1 MKASRRFFVATG
13 TLVTM
18 LTCMMLATASAGVQD
33 APRKAWVTEPGVDPP
48 GYAVA
53 DPIESNLDIDAVV
66 LMCNESGKRRYL
78 VLEIYPSTLGP
89 LLPAGADPA
98 KLKERP
104 GVEIAVDGRVFP
116 AELLFA
122 DSYAVVADSHLD
134 LAPSISAASVSDAL
148 LDAMQDGKS
157 MVLRFDL
164 LEEKEGQPRFDAE
177 VALDLRAGATAIV
190 AVRRCTSAGWHQVS
204 R

>member
-1 MKASRRFFVATG
+1 MQTSRRLFAATL

-18 LTCMMLATASAGVQD
+18 LACMMLATASAGVQD
-33 APRKAWVTEPGVDPP
+33 AAGKAWVTEPGVDPP
-48 GYAVA
+48 SYAVA
-53 DPIESNLDIDAVV
+53 DPNESNLDIDAVV

-89 LLPAGADPA
+89 LLPAGAEPEQ
-98 KLKERP
+98 LKERP
-104 GVEIAVDGRVFP
+104 GVEITVDGRVFP

-122 DSYAVVADSHLD
+122 DSYAVVADSHQD
-134 LAPSISAASVSDAL
+134 LAPSISAASISDAL
-148 LDAMQDGKS
+148 LDAMQFGKS

-164 LEEKEGQPRFDAE
+164 LEEEEGQPRFDAE
-177 VALDLRAGATAIV
+177 LVLDLRGGATAIT
-190 AVRRCTSAGWHQVS
+190 AVRRCASADQHQVS

>member
-1 MKASRRFFVATG
+1 MKASRRVFVAIG

-18 LTCMMLATASAGVQD
+18 LTCTMLATASAD

-48 GYAVA
+48 SYAVA
-53 DPIESNLDIDAVV
+53 DPIASNLDIDGVV
-66 LMCNESGKRRYL
+66 LMCNESGKRKYL

-98 KLKERP
+98 QLKERP

-177 VALDLRAGATAIV
+177 VVLDLRAGVTAIA
-190 AVRRCTSAGWHQVS
+190 AVRRCASAGWHQVS